1 MTGSEIVLIIIVILG
16 FIVMIIRYKTGDPF
30 AYCGRRRDQV
40 YAEN

>member
-1 MTGSEIVLIIIVILG
+1 MTGVDIVLLVIFVLG

>member
-1 MTGSEIVLIIIVILG
+1 MTGVDIVLLVIGVLG

-30 AYCGRRRDQV
+30 AYCGRRREQV